1 MPELQ
6 NTATISKNS
15 APEYIIYTFEPSDAL
30 PHRLHWKKQSVTT
43 NKLSAY
49 QAGQKL
55 FSLKKYD
62 RIELYE
68 RAYANDHS
76 PESMKPIHR
85 WQTRKCAFSM
95 YNLFWISGVI
105 ILLASLIVFYFH

>member
-1 MPELQ
+1 MLELQ
-6 NTATISKNS
+6 NTSKINGNF
-15 APEYIIYTFEPSDAL
+15 APEYIIYTFEHSDVL

-68 RAYANDHS
+68 RAYANDHR

-85 WQTRKCAFSM
+85 WQNRKCAFSM
-95 YNLFWISGVI
+95 YNLFWIAGVI
-105 ILLASLIVFYFH
+105 ILLASFIVFHFH